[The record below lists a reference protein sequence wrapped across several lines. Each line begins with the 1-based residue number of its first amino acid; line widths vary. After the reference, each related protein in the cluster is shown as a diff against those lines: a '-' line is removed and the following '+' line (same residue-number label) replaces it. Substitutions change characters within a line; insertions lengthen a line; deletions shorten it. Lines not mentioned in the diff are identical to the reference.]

1 MADYGREIYA
11 YEFET
16 EDGEGQAVS
25 LLEPTWVFG
34 HGLTIEAIVGFIV
47 APASFEDLAPTDLR
61 ENPAFL
67 RLLSRVIYE
76 EVGADPDLSREAA
89 RQGEGHVY
97 LLDGRTPDPAG
108 RVVPENIL
116 GGVAVK
122 AGAVVAGSYQHNPRH
137 RLLTQDGFFRLSP
150 VLEAALDSRLRAPT
164 GNLLLTS
171 DDGRDVTAAQDGS
184 PPHTEA

>member
-1 MADYGREIYA
+1 VADYGRKIFA
-11 YEFET
+11 YQFVT
-16 EDGEGQAVS
+16 EDGEGQTVS
-25 LLEPTWVFG
+25 LLEPAWVFD
-34 HGLTIEAIVGFIV
+34 HGLTIEAVVGFIV
-47 APASFEDLAPTDLR
+47 APASLDGLRPSDLR

-116 GGVAVK
+116 GAVAVK
-122 AGAVVAGSYQHNPRH
+122 AGAMVAGSYQHNPRH
-137 RLLTQDGFFRLSP
+137 RLLTKDGFFRLSP
-150 VLEAALDSRLRAPT
+150 ELEAALDIRLHAPT
-164 GNLLLTS
+164 GNLLLRP
-171 DDGRDVTAAQDGS
+171 DDDRDVTAAQDGS